1 MSSPPPYAYTPRPG
15 LQQPVAIPATAA
27 TLGSPFLR
35 AYPVE
40 LESYGIDAPTF
51 LAFID
56 ELNRL
61 MVASPPVQVLG
72 LAGDI
77 VGLVPLATA
86 QIVGGVISAAA
97 TATTYGM
104 SKGLSEKFIRDS
116 NKNTFAPHGLKAN
129 IVTLEVVAKTADIPI
144 LDEEGKVVKDTKILG
159 PLDELEADLS
169 GQQRRLLALAPWT
182 SPLQILPEEHQTA
195 PKSMFLKV
203 HDYASKQQRTSEEKK
218 MLKRRVEADADAPK
232 RDEKLQKDI
241 AKLQKDYEKEM
252 RKLEEEGA
260 KIERKEAKKPAK
272 MAKELDKLEKEMDKV
287 EREHNQELAKL
298 HGKSVKK
305 DKEEAAVRKVL
316 WLLIQRQDSA
326 VA

>member
-1 MSSPPPYAYTPRPG
+1 MTAPPHTPRPG
-15 LQQPVAIPATAA
+15 LQQPVAIPATAPA
-27 TLGSPFLR
+27 LGSPFLR

-40 LESYGIDAPTF
+40 LESYGIDAPAF

-61 MVASPPVQVLG
+61 MVASPPIQVLG

-116 NKNTFAPHGLKAN
+116 NKSIFAPHGLKAN

-144 LDEEGKVVKDTKILG
+144 LNEEGKIVKEAKILV
-159 PLDELEADLS
+159 PLEELDADLS

-182 SPLQILPEEHQTA
+182 SPLQILPEEHQAA
-195 PKSMFLKV
+195 PDTMFLKV
-203 HDYASKQQRTSEEKK
+203 HDFASKRQRTSEEKK
-218 MLKRRVEADADAPK
+218 ILKRREKAHANAPK
-232 RDEKLQKDI
+232 REEKLQKEIDKI
-241 AKLQKDYEKEM
+241 RKDYEKEM
-252 RKLEEEGA
+252 KKLEDEED

-272 MAKELDKLEKEMDKV
+272 MASELNKLEKEMAKV
-287 EREHNQELAKL
+287 EKDYDEAVAKL

-305 DKEEAAVRKVL
+305 DKEESAVRKVL